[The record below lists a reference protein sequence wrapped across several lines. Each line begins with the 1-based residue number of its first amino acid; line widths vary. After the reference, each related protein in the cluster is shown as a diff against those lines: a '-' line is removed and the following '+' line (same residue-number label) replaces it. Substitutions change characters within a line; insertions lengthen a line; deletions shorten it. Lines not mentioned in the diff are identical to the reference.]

1 VTYCPLCNSAV
12 TYDRRIEGKET
23 TFGTSGRLYASSL
36 VMYDRATES
45 LWTHF
50 DGRAVV
56 GVLTGTQLDPIP
68 SPLLAWADF
77 KSAYPDGQVLS
88 RDTGFDRNYGQNPYF
103 GYDNP
108 ETSPFLF
115 RGDVDDRARAKQ
127 RVVGVT
133 VGDVSTAYSLD
144 AISAGA
150 GKATNGTVGD
160 VDVVVFWVAGQ
171 ATALEGAD
179 TADGRDV
186 GSVSVFDRVVRG
198 ESLTFTST
206 NDGFIDEQTGS
217 VWDLSGRAISGD
229 LDGEQ
234 LTQIPHLDT
243 FWFAWSTCRP
253 GTELVT
259 EN

>member
-1 VTYCPLCNSAV
+1 
-12 TYDRRIEGKET
+12 
-23 TFGTSGRLYASSL
+23 
-36 VMYDRATES
+36 
-45 LWTHF
+45 
-50 DGRAVV
+50 
-56 GVLTGTQLDPIP
+56 
-68 SPLLAWADF
+68 
-77 KSAYPDGQVLS
+77 
-88 RDTGFDRNYGQNPYF
+88 
-103 GYDNP
+103 
-108 ETSPFLF
+108 
-115 RGDVDDRARAKQ
+115 
-127 RVVGVT
+127 
-133 VGDVSTAYSLD
+133 
-144 AISAGA
+144 
-150 GKATNGTVGD
+150 VGD

-243 FWFAWSTCRP
+243 FWFAWSTFRP